1 MSDQLIK
8 NMDLTYSVRMIR
20 LLKKPWT
27 EWTAYKL
34 GIIDGQGEVLKNPK
48 TKEEQ
53 EAYSPFHRSV
63 RHIKRRLNAVPY
75 MTGFM
80 NLTSA
85 YDSLRNRWNL
95 TEQDHEEIMMNVPNL
110 KEYLEKAAL
119 IEDAMV
125 AGDSGGSVENI
136 ASGVTT
142 GAITNKGPK
151 VLGSTRPYKRKRKI
165 MKSEE

>member
-1 MSDQLIK
+1 MSNQLVK

-34 GIIDGQGEVLKNPK
+34 GILDGQGEVVRNPK

-75 MTGFM
+75 MSGFM
-80 NLTSA
+80 NLTSS
-85 YDSLRNRWNL
+85 YDALRNRYNL
-95 TEQDHEEIMMNVPNL
+95 TEQEHEEIMMNLPEL
-110 KEYLEKAAL
+110 KEAL
-119 IEDAMV
+119 TEEMV
-125 AGDSGGSVENI
+125 AGDSGGDPEKI

-142 GAITNKGPK
+142 GAVTNAGPK
-151 VLGSTRPYKRKRKI
+151 VLGATRAGKRKRKI
-165 MKSEE
+165 MKP

>member
-1 MSDQLIK
+1 MSDQLVK

-34 GIIDGQGEVLKNPK
+34 GILDGQGEVIKNPK

-75 MTGFM
+75 MSGFM
-80 NLTSA
+80 NLTSM
-85 YDSLRNRWNL
+85 YDSLRSRYNL
-95 TEQDHEEIMMNVPNL
+95 TEVDHELIMMNVPEMRQIMN
-110 KEYLEKAAL
+110 EE
-119 IEDAMV
+119 MV

-165 MKSEE
+165 MKDES

>member
-1 MSDQLIK
+1 MSDQLVR

-20 LLKKPWT
+20 LLKKPFE
-27 EWTAYKL
+27 EWRAYKL
-34 GIIDGQGEVLKNPK
+34 GILDGQGEVLKNPK

-75 MTGFM
+75 MSGFM
-80 NLTSA
+80 NLTSM
-85 YDSLRNRWNL
+85 YDSLRNRYNL
-95 TEQDHEEIMMNVPNL
+95 TEEDHEMIMMNMPEMRQIMN
-110 KEYLEKAAL
+110 EE
-119 IEDAMV
+119 MV

-165 MKSEE
+165 MNDDAK

>member
-75 MTGFM
+75 MSGFM

-95 TEQDHEEIMMNVPNL
+95 TEQEHEEIMMNLPELRERLN
-110 KEYLEKAAL
+110 EE
-119 IEDAMV
+119 MV
-125 AGDSGGSVENI
+125 AGDSGGSVDNI

-165 MKSEE
+165 MKNDTE

>member
-1 MSDQLIK
+1 MSDQLVK

-34 GIIDGQGEVLKNPK
+34 GILDGQGEVIKNPK

-75 MTGFM
+75 MSGFM
-80 NLTSA
+80 NLTSM
-85 YDSLRNRWNL
+85 YDSLRSRYNL
-95 TEQDHEEIMMNVPNL
+95 TEVDHELIMMNVPEMRQIMN
-110 KEYLEKAAL
+110 EE
-119 IEDAMV
+119 MV

-136 ASGVTT
+136 ASGVTN

-165 MKSEE
+165 MKDES

>member
-48 TKEEQ
+48 TKEEL

-75 MTGFM
+75 MSGFM
-80 NLTSA
+80 NLKSA

-95 TEQDHEEIMMNVPNL
+95 TEQEHEEIMMNLPELRERLN
-110 KEYLEKAAL
+110 EE
-119 IEDAMV
+119 MV
-125 AGDSGGSVENI
+125 AGDSGGSVDNI